1 MALCN
6 SLFLWTVYHWLF
18 SRGGD
23 TNFCK
28 VNSKQ
33 SNGIQPPIEVFFL
46 SPSCVTSYSI
56 FTHIHP
62 YSPIFTHVA
71 TSLELRT
78 SGSMR
83 SREGE
88 TPWGWKWDD
97 RWHGSGQEK
106 SESEEWIDVK
116 VEDEDGWE
124 SWSNSRS
131 WERSSQSRHNKYL
144 EKSKGSPEHLQSLC
158 TELTQELGDTTDTPR
173 LQSFQ
178 RRLLREAVQYNCWRI
193 RDLDPSVCYLAEW
206 HYGHLIQRIPLHDQ
220 RLRGGHAEI
229 SARFRHGPHKG
240 QPVQTLNQR
249 FEHGE
254 MQGESLGSISGGEIC
269 WFFVG
274 GLWKSQVVRRQKP
287 SWWQFWTWNES
298 FKAHTDESFPPQ

>member
-1 MALCN
+1 MCHL
-6 SLFLWTVYHWLF
+6 
-18 SRGGD
+18 
-23 TNFCK
+23 
-28 VNSKQ
+28 
-33 SNGIQPPIEVFFL
+33 
-46 SPSCVTSYSI
+46 I
-56 FTHIHP
+56 FHIHP

-97 RWHGSGQEK
+97 RWHGRGQEK

-131 WERSSQSRHNKYL
+131 WERSSQSRQNKYL

-229 SARFRHGPHKG
+229 SATFRHGPHKG
-240 QPVQTLNQR
+240 QLVQTLINDLSTGKCKANLLAPLVAVKFAGFLLVVCGNR
-249 FEHGE
+249 R
-254 MQGESLGSISGGEIC
+254 
-269 WFFVG
+269 WYAVRNPVG
-274 GLWKSQVVRRQKP
+274 GNFELETNHSRHILMSHFRLNRPCSKTVE
-287 SWWQFWTWNES
+287 FNI
-298 FKAHTDESFPPQ
+298 